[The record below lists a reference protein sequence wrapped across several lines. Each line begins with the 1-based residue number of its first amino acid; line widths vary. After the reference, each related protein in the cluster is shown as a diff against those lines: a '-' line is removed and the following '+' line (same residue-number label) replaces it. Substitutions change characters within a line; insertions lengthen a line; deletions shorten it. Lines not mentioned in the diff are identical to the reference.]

1 MSEIINCGIYIFSPA
16 ALFKLMGEIIQKNYQ
31 KMRYAVV
38 ISSCLSSIIGMP
50 VDIFW
55 KEQPYFVLQ
64 HDQILLH
71 CGKRGRVGRD
81 GNFVPL
87 PSPPCAL
94 SSVIFC
100 HLLRNV
106 AHSCPHF
113 VFISNFLPDGSFLV
127 SLPYVLCPLPCCLVQ
142 LAKFKVLLMMI
153 MHVCFYNLSEEP
165 FPGNVESVRMGE
177 DVLATLASAG
187 SLYAFKSTSFWSS
200 IKNAG

>member
-1 MSEIINCGIYIFSPA
+1 M
-16 ALFKLMGEIIQKNYQ
+16 
-31 KMRYAVV
+31 
-38 ISSCLSSIIGMP
+38 
-50 VDIFW
+50 
-55 KEQPYFVLQ
+55 
-64 HDQILLH
+64 
-71 CGKRGRVGRD
+71 
-81 GNFVPL
+81 
-87 PSPPCAL
+87 L

-106 AHSCPHF
+106 AHSCAHF
-113 VFISNFLPDGSFLV
+113 VFVSNFLPDGSFLI

-153 MHVCFYNLSEEP
+153 MHVCFYYFSEEP

>member
-1 MSEIINCGIYIFSPA
+1 MVRYLCIVEREVGWGIQRWKFCPPSISPLCA
-16 ALFKLMGEIIQKNYQ
+16 QL
-31 KMRYAVV
+31 
-38 ISSCLSSIIGMP
+38 C
-50 VDIFW
+50 
-55 KEQPYFVLQ
+55 
-64 HDQILLH
+64 HLL
-71 CGKRGRVGRD
+71 
-81 GNFVPL
+81 P
-87 PSPPCAL
+87 
-94 SSVIFC
+94 
-100 HLLRNV
+100 LLRNV

>member
-1 MSEIINCGIYIFSPA
+1 MV
-16 ALFKLMGEIIQKNYQ
+16 
-31 KMRYAVV
+31 RYLCIV
-38 ISSCLSSIIGMP
+38 
-50 VDIFW
+50 
-55 KEQPYFVLQ
+55 E
-64 HDQILLH
+64 
-71 CGKRGRVGRD
+71 REVGWGN

-87 PSPPCAL
+87 PSPPCAP

-113 VFISNFLPDGSFLV
+113 VFVSNFLPDGSFLV

-153 MHVCFYNLSEEP
+153 MHVCFYYFSEEP

>member
-64 HDQILLH
+64 HGQIPLH

-127 SLPYVLCPLPCCLVQ
+127 
-142 LAKFKVLLMMI
+142 LLMMI
-153 MHVCFYNLSEEP
+153 MHVCFYYFSEEP